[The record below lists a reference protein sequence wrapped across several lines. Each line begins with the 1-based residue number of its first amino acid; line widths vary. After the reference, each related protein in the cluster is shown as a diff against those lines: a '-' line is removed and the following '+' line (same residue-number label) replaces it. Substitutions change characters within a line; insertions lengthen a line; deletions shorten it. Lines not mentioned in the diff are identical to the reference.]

1 MNELDNTKTTIIG
14 NGFLIDVNK
23 KYATKLADYM
33 IEKEVS
39 VYEVRFPVNKEQAQ
53 VYGRLN
59 PDIDINSIV
68 TMFVCLWN

>member
-23 KYATKLADYM
+23 KYATKLADYL
-33 IEKEVS
+33 IGKEVS

-59 PDIDINSIV
+59 PDSDINSLV